1 MPQAA
6 LQFVL
11 ATPGVHGVIPG
22 AMTVREVEENVR
34 ASGGNPITTEEMA
47 QIMDLEARDYDLP
60 PIPPPV

>member
-22 AMTVREVEENVR
+22 AMTVAEVEENVR
-34 ASGGNPITTEEMA
+34 ASGGKAITAEEMS
-47 QIMDLEARDYDLP
+47 QIMDLEAREYDLP